1 MGRSAVEGGGG
12 RQGRWRVGRG
22 GEGGLEVSVW
32 RGAGLWEGKARAR
45 RGRKGR
51 GPYGARAKGRGQGA
65 RAPSSCTSPLVR
77 VEAGRAVRGGD
88 GCGDQPGQHP
98 QEQVLVEHE
107 LVTVA
112 RHLALDDT
120 SPPGHAGALR
130 LLAQVDV
137 EDHLV
142 GVELLDPLAVHL
154 DHAQCLAV
162 EEEAERDED
171 GPDVPQRADAEEAS
185 LAGEVA
191 VVDEER
197 SRQHHGGP
205 RLDEQDVRL
214 LRPEHRCVHVHEQR
228 EELDQEVAGQSA
240 TDAAGDHVDGPAPRR
255 LGRRLGDVAPV
266 GVAVDDALEPLPAS
280 VVAVRHAVNLVHTKS
295 RAPLRWSGNLQRVKL
310 LLGTPVV

>member
-1 MGRSAVEGGGG
+1 MGRGLSFFLYEHVLLYESKQVAPSAV
-12 RQGRWRVGRG
+12 
-22 GEGGLEVSVW
+22 
-32 RGAGLWEGKARAR
+32 AMAA
-45 RGRKGR
+45 
-51 GPYGARAKGRGQGA
+51 
-65 RAPSSCTSPLVR
+65 
-77 VEAGRAVRGGD
+77 
-88 GCGDQPGQHP
+88 
-98 QEQVLVEHE
+98 VLVEDE

-112 RHLALDDT
+112 RHLALDDA
-120 SPPGHAGALR
+120 SPAGHAGAIT

-142 GVELLDPLAVHL
+142 GIELLDPLAVHL

-171 GPDVPQRADAEEAS
+171 GPDVPQRAYAEEAS

-214 LRPEHRCVHVHEQR
+214 LRPEHRSVHVHEQR
-228 EELDQEVAGQSA
+228 EELDQKVAGQSA
-240 TDAAGDHVDGPAPRR
+240 TDAAGDHVDDPAPRR

-280 VVAVRHAVNLVHTKS
+280 VVAVRHAVDLVHTKS
-295 RAPLRWSGNLQRVKL
+295 RAPLWWDGKLVEGERVNLSCVGGGVVWVGVVV
-310 LLGTPVV
+310 GTVGG